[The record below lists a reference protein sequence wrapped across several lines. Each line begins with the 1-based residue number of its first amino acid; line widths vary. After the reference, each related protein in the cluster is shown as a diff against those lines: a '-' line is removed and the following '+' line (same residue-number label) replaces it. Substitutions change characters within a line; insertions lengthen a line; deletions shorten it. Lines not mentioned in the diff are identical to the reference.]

1 MVAQPA
7 SRLEERTSRGPSRHT
22 LVWTNATLVWPNNDM
37 VDVCA
42 AQGRPRQWYKFAIRI
57 TPHFVVARQICSATG
72 AITRQQADAI
82 GKVANLNARQRNAIR
97 NARRRR
103 GLATSELLR
112 RRGIVL
118 VLADCRRDRTSPS

>member
-97 NARRRR
+97 NAMLEKTRTSSRR
-103 GLATSELLR
+103 ATSAQG
-112 RRGIVL
+112 RGPAQPL
-118 VLADCRRDRTSPS
+118 PTSRA